1 MDFQNVGKRFYRK
14 YKTEDGT
21 YFKALIGK
29 IPMTGRYTNYVIGGM
44 IMFTDI
50 NCPIDVGTIFMS
62 QANRVMMVMDNAEE
76 ETFGARQKSFVI
88 RILTKHF
95 TWQRKV
101 DVINPIT
108 GLPETTEIE
117 DLGSF
122 WCSLEASGNK
132 TDNMHIT
139 TGKYTFV
146 CNKDLKEGDIID
158 GKYRITKSE
167 RLVGVTVAYG
177 ARC

>member
-1 MDFQNVGKRFYRK
+1 MDFYKVGKRY
-14 YKTEDGT
+14 YETYETEDGI

-44 IMFTDI
+44 IMLTDMD
-50 NCPIDVGTIFMS
+50 CPVDVGTIFKS
-62 QANRVMMVMDNAEE
+62 QAGRVMMIMDNAEE
-76 ETFGARQKSFVI
+76 ETRGPTQKSFVV
-88 RILTKHF
+88 RILTRQF
-95 TWQRKV
+95 TWKRQV
-101 DVINPIT
+101 DVINEIT
-108 GLPETTEIE
+108 GMKETTSFE
-117 DLGSF
+117 DLGTF

-146 CNKDLKEGDIID
+146 CNKDLHEGDIID
-158 GKYRITKSE
+158 DKYRITKSE
-167 RLVGVTVAYG
+167 NLVGVTVAYG

>member
-1 MDFQNVGKRFYRK
+1 MDFYKVGKRFYQTYR
-14 YKTEDGT
+14 TEDGD
-21 YFKALIGK
+21 YFKGLIGK

-44 IMFTDI
+44 IMFVDVD
-50 NCPIDVGTIFMS
+50 CPIDTGTIFFS
-62 QANRVMMVMDNAEE
+62 QAGRVMMVMDNAEE
-76 ETFGARQKSFVI
+76 ETLGARQKSFVV
-88 RILTKHF
+88 RILT
-95 TWQRKV
+95 RKFSWKRQV
-101 DVINPIT
+101 DVLNPIT
-108 GLPETTEIE
+108 GMKETTNIKNM
-117 DLGSF
+117 GSF

-158 GKYRITKSE
+158 DKYRITKSE
-167 RLVGVTVAYG
+167 NLVGVTVAYG

>member
-1 MDFQNVGKRFYRK
+1 MDFFKVGKRFYQT
-14 YKTEDGT
+14 YETEDGT

-44 IMFTDI
+44 VMFTDI
-50 NCPIDVGTIFMS
+50 NCPIDVGTIFKS
-62 QANRVMMVMDNAEE
+62 QAGRVMMIMDNAEE
-76 ETFGARQKSFVI
+76 ETCGPTQKSFVV
-88 RILTKHF
+88 RILTRKF
-95 TWQRKV
+95 TWKRQV
-101 DVINPIT
+101 DVINKIT
-108 GLPETTEIE
+108 GMKETTSFE
-117 DLGSF
+117 DLGEF

-146 CNKDLKEGDIID
+146 CNKDLQEGDIID
-158 GKYRITKSE
+158 DKYRITKSE
-167 RLVGVTVAYG
+167 NLVGVTVAYG

>member
-1 MDFQNVGKRFYRK
+1 MDFYKIGRRFY
-14 YKTEDGT
+14 KTYETEEGT

-44 IMFTDI
+44 VMFTDI
-50 NCPIDVGTIFMS
+50 DCPIDVGTIFKS
-62 QANRVMMVMDNAEE
+62 QAGRVMMVMDNAEE
-76 ETFGARQKSFVI
+76 ETCGPTQKSFVV
-88 RILTKHF
+88 RILTRKF
-95 TWQRKV
+95 TWKRQV

-108 GLPETTEIE
+108 KMKETTSFE
-117 DLGSF
+117 DLGEF

-146 CNKDLKEGDIID
+146 CNKDLKEGDIIND
-158 GKYRITKSE
+158 TYRITKSE
-167 RLVGVTVAYG
+167 NLVGVTVAYG

>member
-1 MDFQNVGKRFYRK
+1 MDFFKVGKRFYQT
-14 YKTEDGT
+14 YETEDGK

-44 IMFTDI
+44 IMLTDM
-50 NCPIDVGTIFMS
+50 NCPIEVGTIFKS
-62 QANRVMMVMDNAEE
+62 QAGRVMMVMDNAEE
-76 ETFGARQKSFVI
+76 ETCGPTQKSFVV
-88 RILTKHF
+88 RILT
-95 TWQRKV
+95 RKFSWKRQI
-101 DVINPIT
+101 DVVNKIT
-108 GLPETTEIE
+108 GMKETTDFE
-117 DLGSF
+117 DLGEF

-158 GKYRITKSE
+158 DKYRITKSE
-167 RLVGVTVAYG
+167 NLVGVTVAYG